1 MTNTEHS
8 QSEEQVIEQLLGYLN
23 FSSGTADASFLANL
37 NHVWEPAGESSERS
51 SWQLIGKK
59 LGDHLQALHR
69 SSPAFQDIAQATAVL
84 SLALEELTPAYKRF
98 HEDLL
103 FHQGDEQLSNAFFL
117 GRIFEAVLG
126 QGGPWTDTDRIVAGG
141 LRQLNDYLGYRP
153 VPVLESRKIEVYA
166 HERVRPVPLYV
177 RDAGV
182 AKGPYAEVVALSLEM
197 LGATDDD
204 LLRSAYFD
212 PQALEELS
220 FDPRAY
226 DFDHPVNKRPNYHFG
241 QWDPHQID
249 NQGRYT
255 RFVVQQVTL
264 DALMQRIVDVEDL
277 PHEQLLFEAAGV
289 LAGTILM
296 ASGISG
302 SGPDSHDSTTTL
314 SNLLPRI
321 AAYRDEFYERL
332 IDRTEHQHAQRLRD
346 EAIAKRQPFGSARQH
361 LNAQLAR
368 CRASQLEHVQLAK
381 LFARMGYPEA
391 AAEQAAVVPVAS
403 ARTLCE
409 IDCRV
414 AAVKQA
420 IEAQE
425 LDRAVPLL
433 GEIVERLHRG
443 IECGAIVD
451 PWSILG
457 FDAQFSLFPALE
469 NSVHD
474 HRVDELIDLIE
485 QVFSIYSSTWS
496 EAAAQDRAD
505 LCAHLSERF
514 QELTR
519 WWRQFAAHEVSN
531 VDAIDASDAYHASEH
546 VAGALNLWHRG
557 GAATGDIRFWAEHA
571 EMFDSPQAYALVI
584 NALLEQQDYAA
595 SRGLLIHWLSQAE
608 HNSLEQGESSFHRL
622 AERWMIETRQLD
634 GHSPNDSS
642 ESAAAGVSPEQ
653 WTRMQKFLDFLEAN
667 AEHFWQVP
675 ALEIGA
681 ARGPTADPVDPFE
694 ESDDSEEEGE
704 LFRAAYE
711 DVVFRDSADD
721 GVEGEVF
728 DTAHSSEDELLHE
741 SERLSQRLA
750 FLVTLAR
757 LWRIVAASGGG
768 RVDSASDDSGTSE
781 PPAEQT
787 AALARWIQQARHNRD
802 ELVGLLRDV
811 QTYHIPAPLADHES
825 MVEYE
830 RRRMV
835 KETLLER
842 IIDACVETAN
852 SGWLLAAAQVRQ
864 GSDQPPSG
872 GELLEEEQLAVRAFA
887 AIFRRDTRE
896 LRETVDDF
904 IVALSNRPLLYV
916 PLAKGGDPEEIVSVR
931 TRQRCLQDLLKC
943 LPRLGLIIES
953 CQLIETARD
962 MERTN
967 PVGAGAVTE
976 FDELFKTG
984 FKALVNCLVT
994 SAQTWGD
1001 LQESEGASERF
1012 QSFLVARLEELTESL
1027 LSCWL
1032 THSKTLRLS
1041 VLEKVNEKRAWKRL
1055 VGFIE
1060 RYGAEL
1066 FTQRF
1071 LNIGNIRAILHQGA
1085 GEWLDALMEVGH
1097 GEIDL
1102 RLLDEI
1108 GTEISRSKAI
1118 GCLTLIL
1125 EAIAENYGEYR
1136 DYNSTTTQSDR
1147 GELLYTLLDFLR
1159 LRARYDRVCWNL
1171 KPVVMAHEILVR
1183 RGHKR
1188 AAQTWRRALR
1198 ERISDEADKFERN
1211 VVDLQ
1216 TKHAMQM
1223 PSIADR
1229 VSERFVRPMII
1240 DRICALVQP
1249 AVDEATQPGSKPTFR
1264 ILQYEVDF
1272 LTREPSG
1279 VGFDVPAWLV
1289 ALEDEVQQARQ
1300 AVHDRGDFDELHAA
1314 VPAIQLAHEDIES
1327 QISEWTEQNR

>member
-1 MTNTEHS
+1 MGKTEHS
-8 QSEEQVIEQLLGYLN
+8 DDGELVFEKLLGYLN
-23 FSSGTADASFLANL
+23 FASGAADPSFLANL
-37 NHVWEPAGESSERS
+37 NRIWRADNEDSELAI
-51 SWQLIGKK
+51 WQQVGQRLSEQ
-59 LGDHLQALHR
+59 LHALHCR
-69 SSPAFQDIAQATAVL
+69 SPAFQDVAQATAVL
-84 SLALEELTPAYKRF
+84 SLVLEHLEPAYRQ
-98 HEDLL
+98 
-103 FHQGDEQLSNAFFL
+103 FHQDLVFHPTDQQLCNAFFL
-117 GRIFEAVLG
+117 GRMFEAVLR
-126 QGGPWTDTDRIVAGG
+126 QGAPWAETDRIVGDA
-141 LRQLNDYLGYRP
+141 LLQLNDYTGYRP
-153 VPVLESRKIEVYA
+153 VAVLEARKIEMYS

-182 AKGPYAEVVALSLEM
+182 ARGPYAEVVELTLEM
-197 LGATDDD
+197 LNQSDED

-212 PQALEELS
+212 PQQLEELAL
-220 FDPRAY
+220 DPRAY

-249 NQGRYT
+249 NQGRYS
-255 RFVVQQVTL
+255 RFVIQQVTL
-264 DALMQRIVDVEDL
+264 DALMHRIIDVEDL
-277 PHEQLLFEAAGV
+277 SREHLLFEAAGV
-289 LAGTILM
+289 LTGTILM

-321 AAYRDEFYERL
+321 ATYRDEFYERL
-332 IDRTEHQHAQRLRD
+332 IDQTQPEHAERLRE
-346 EAIAKRQPFGSARQH
+346 EAIAKRQPFGAARQH

-368 CRASQLEHVQLAK
+368 RRASQLEHVQLAK
-381 LFARMGYPEA
+381 LFARMGYTEA
-391 AAEQAAVVPVAS
+391 AAEQAAIVPVAS
-403 ARTLCE
+403 ARILCE
-409 IDCRV
+409 IDCRLT
-414 AAVKQA
+414 AVQQA
-420 IEAQE
+420 IESHEIDQA
-425 LDRAVPLL
+425 APLFD
-433 GEIVERLHRG
+433 EIVERLHRG

-451 PWSILG
+451 PWNILG

-485 QVFSIYSSTWS
+485 QIFGMYSRAWS
-496 EAAAQDRAD
+496 EAAARDRAD
-505 LCAHLSERF
+505 LCEHLSGRF
-514 QELTR
+514 QELTT

-531 VDAIDASDAYHASEH
+531 VDAIDSSDAYHAAEH
-546 VAGALNLWHRG
+546 VARALNLWHKG
-557 GAATGDIRFWAEHA
+557 GASTGDIRFWAGHA

-584 NALLEQQDYAA
+584 NALLEQRDYKA
-595 SRGLLIHWLSQAE
+595 SRGLLIHWLSEAE
-608 HNSLEQGESSFHRL
+608 RISLEHGESSFHRL
-622 AERWMIETRQLD
+622 AERWMIATRQLD
-634 GHSPNDSS
+634 AVATDNQA
-642 ESAAAGVSPEQ
+642 ESTSVPGVTVEQ
-653 WTRMQKFLDFLEAN
+653 WTRMQKFLDYLEAN
-667 AEHFWQVP
+667 AEQFWQVP
-675 ALEIGA
+675 KFEIGSS
-681 ARGPTADPVDPFE
+681 RGATSDLADPLEPAD
-694 ESDDSEEEGE
+694 EEEDVE
-704 LFRAAYE
+704 LFSAAYE
-711 DVVFRDSADD
+711 SVVFRDSADD
-721 GVEGEVF
+721 GIEGELF
-728 DTAHSSEDELLHE
+728 DGGRTSEDELLHE

-750 FLVTLAR
+750 FLGTLAR
-757 LWRIVAASGGG
+757 LWRIAASSGVHELGS
-768 RVDSASDDSGTSE
+768 SADETGAGS
-781 PPAEQT
+781 PPAEHT
-787 AALARWIQQARHNRD
+787 VALERWIQQAQQNHD
-802 ELVGLLRDV
+802 ELVELLRAV
-811 QTYHIPAPLADHES
+811 QTYHIPAPLSDHES

-842 IIDACVETAN
+842 IIEACVETAN
-852 SGWLLAAAQVRQ
+852 SGWLLAAARTPETAAQL
-864 GSDQPPSG
+864 QPDAG
-872 GELLEEEQLAVRAFA
+872 LVAEEQLAVRAFA
-887 AIFRRDTRE
+887 AIFSRDLE
-896 LRETVDDF
+896 KLRDTVDDL
-904 IVALSNRPLLYV
+904 IVALNDRPLLYV
-916 PLAKGGDPEEIVSVR
+916 PLAKGGDPEQIVSVR
-931 TRQRCLQDLLKC
+931 IRQRCLQDLLKC
-943 LPRLGLIIES
+943 LPRLGLIIET
-953 CQLIETARD
+953 CRLIETARD
-962 MERTN
+962 MERNN

-984 FKALVNCLVT
+984 FKALVHCLVT
-994 SAQTWGD
+994 SAETWGE
-1001 LQESEGASERF
+1001 LQENEGASERF

-1041 VLEKVNEKRAWKRL
+1041 VLEKVNEQRSWKRL
-1055 VGFIE
+1055 VAFIE

-1071 LNIGNIRAILHQGA
+1071 LNLGNIRAILHQGVA
-1085 GEWLDALMEVGH
+1085 DWLDALIEVGL

-1108 GTEISRSKAI
+1108 DQEISRSKAI

-1125 EAIAENYGEYR
+1125 EAIVENYGEYR

-1198 ERISDEADKFERN
+1198 VRITEEADKFEKR
-1211 VVDLQ
+1211 VAELQ
-1216 TKHAMQM
+1216 KKHAMQM

-1249 AVDEATQPGSKPTFR
+1249 AVVEAAQSGSKPTFR
-1264 ILQYEVDF
+1264 ILQYEVEF

-1300 AVHDRGDFDELHAA
+1300 PFHDRIDFDELRAA
-1314 VPAIQLAHEDIES
+1314 VPAIQLAHEDIEA
-1327 QISEWTEQNR
+1327 QIKEWSEQSR